1 MIRYILSRLGLL
13 LPVLAGVM
21 FIIFTLNYITPGDP
35 ARIMLGDHAEEWQ
48 VEQLREEMGLNY
60 PYFVRL
66 GNFFLD
72 TMRLD
77 FGRSLLT
84 RRAVFD
90 EITARFPTTVQL
102 AALSILF
109 AIVVGVPLGI
119 ISATKQYSVFD
130 NVATVIGMI
139 GISMPS
145 FWMAIMLV
153 LLFAIQLGWLPP
165 TGWASPINWIMPVL
179 TLGASPL
186 SIVMRFTRSSM
197 LEVLRQDY
205 IRTAR
210 AKGQTEFKIITRH
223 ALKNALIPIITV
235 VGLQFGL
242 LMGGAVVTE
251 QIFAIPGLGSFMVS
265 SIHMRDY
272 PIIQGGVLLIA
283 FTFSLI
289 NLAVDVL
296 YAYVDPRIRSQ
307 YK

>member
-1 MIRYILSRLGLL
+1 MHKYILRRLGLL
-13 LPVLAGVM
+13 LPVLFGVM
-21 FIIFTLNYITPGDP
+21 FIIFTLNYLTPGDP

-48 VEQLREEMGLNY
+48 LEQVREEMGLNY
-60 PYFVRL
+60 PYIVRL
-66 GNFFLD
+66 GNFFLN
-72 TMRLD
+72 TLQLD
-77 FGRSLLT
+77 FGRSLHT
-84 RRAVFD
+84 RRPVID
-90 EITARFPTTVQL
+90 EIAARFPTTMHL
-102 AALSILF
+102 ASLAILF
-109 AIVVGVPLGI
+109 AVVVGVPLGI

-130 NVATVIGMI
+130 NVVTVIGMI

-145 FWMAIMLV
+145 FWLAIMLV
-153 LLFAIQLGWLPP
+153 LLFSINLGWLPP
-165 TGWASPINWIMPVL
+165 TGWGSPLNWIMPVI

-197 LEVLRQDY
+197 LEVVRQDY

-210 AKGQTEFKIITRH
+210 AKGQTEFKIVTNH
-223 ALKNALIPIITV
+223 ALKNALIPVITI
-235 VGLQFGL
+235 VGLQFGF

-251 QIFAIPGLGSFMVS
+251 QIFAIAGLGNFMIS

-283 FTFSLI
+283 FTFSII

-307 YK
+307 YN